1 MLAICQEI
9 LNLVDALAIQDQNFQ
24 ESKTGRGFWVGRM
37 GSFSLVNQSDNNQ
50 SWVLVGSCGVIER
63 VSYLVE
69 TGRKSKI
76 GRKKR
81 IHTSNLR
88 KMLWT
93 LTNRTSV
100 PQNILLSVNV
110 LEDLWDKVERNWD
123 AWQNHCSCIVF
134 IQHITHQQLLPSTWN
149 VQYPVSPR
157 CSLTFTVGF
166 PLQVTIPLEMERAYA
181 HPLHSQ

>member
-76 GRKKR
+76 GRKKEF
-81 IHTSNLR
+81 
-88 KMLWT
+88 T
-93 LTNRTSV
+93 LPTCV
-100 PQNILLSVNV
+100 
-110 LEDLWDKVERNWD
+110 KCYERL
-123 AWQNHCSCIVF
+123 QIGPVCHKTYF
-134 IQHITHQQLLPSTWN
+134 YQLMFWKIFGTK
-149 VQYPVSPR
+149 
-157 CSLTFTVGF
+157 
-166 PLQVTIPLEMERAYA
+166 
-181 HPLHSQ
+181 